1 MKTYI
6 FFLLTAMVIFPFYR
20 INAQECKVQ
29 AEALEIEY
37 TGDCR
42 KGLAHGEGI
51 ARGTGVTYEGEF
63 KKGYPHGKG
72 TLTFDDGRVF
82 QGEWNNGEIYGYG
95 ELLLGS
101 GDVQKG
107 YFKGTIDNF
116 RFMGDD
122 KSSLQGYRILE
133 TERLDNA
140 TYTFVN
146 SDPAGNSVTIKIFE
160 NNIRK
165 INNFEIL
172 KITSGVIQ
180 LITNQGGRLNAEIVK
195 VYFPITLGLRYI
207 LPYGTQDTTL
217 PGDVANLNSPR
228 RMEFTIMEP
237 GQWTVTITHR

>member
-1 MKTYI
+1 MKWI
-6 FFLLTAMVIFPFYR
+6 IILWVFLWIIISVNLSYG
-20 INAQECKVQ
+20 QECRVLLDK
-29 AEALEIEY
+29 IDGNY
-37 TGDCR
+37 SGDCK
-42 KGLAHGEGI
+42 KGLAHGYGE
-51 ARGTGVTYEGEF
+51 AEGENVIY
-63 KKGYPHGKG
+63 KGEFRKGLPDGEG
-72 TLTFDDGRVF
+72 TLTFADGRKF
-82 QGEWNNGEIYGYG
+82 DGEWKNGEVYGFG
-95 ELLLGS
+95 EFTDTDGK
-101 GDVQKG
+101 VQKG

-116 RFMGDD
+116 RYMGEE
-122 KSSLQGYRILE
+122 KSSLQGYRVLE

-146 SDPAGNSVTIKIFE
+146 SDPTGNSVTIKIFE

-172 KITSGVIQ
+172 EITSGVIQ

-195 VYFPITLGLRYI
+195 VTFPITLGLRYI

-228 RMEFTIMEP
+228 RIVFTIMEP